1 MISSVVTVATDLEGE
16 MKFKVGYVFTDEM
29 DNFSVNQ
36 ETFNTYEGFALSIM
50 DIQIATVTG
59 FNFYGD
65 LKNVT
70 LNNRNL
76 NFTASKVGLLN
87 LSFYNNQ
94 YRRIYNESGSQ
105 YTRRESTGINGE
117 FTPYEYL
124 KFFGGFYYYDKD
136 GSQLSVYRPVYDSVE
151 YTTDY
156 TQYSW
161 NLGTTIKYNE
171 SFITGEYR
179 SVIFQDDTDFS
190 LDREAEQFNLN
201 IFSFLPTKRKIAV
214 SAGFLYRKDYMNERV
229 QKLRTITGWGGAK
242 AYFKDGIK
250 FDYRFVASQADH
262 NDEIEGTHIYHH
274 TAALSKN
281 WIGQGGLRLGYDYR
295 TYNYSEDR
303 AVSNGILFNG
313 WYKKNNWTF
322 KGNYSS
328 INKEDDKGRTHI
340 GDQKRTKH
348 SISIGY
354 NDKNWG
360 GLKGKIEK
368 QIKEYDDLNAEAN
381 YTSSSIKLVY
391 KYEKLGKI
399 VASYSY
405 VLGEFENRHSEL
417 DFEFADKLVNLYLYP
432 NSYDKFDVAAGATYY
447 HSERDNDVEK
457 FNLNIKVSYEFMD
470 GHMVS
475 CKYKTYTYDDLLV
488 ASNTYTANIIE
499 VNLIKKLNF

>member
-1 MISSVVTVATDLEGE
+1 MIFAVILMISSVVTVATDLEGE

-229 QKLRTITGWGGAK
+229 QKLRTITGWGG
-242 AYFKDGIK
+242 
-250 FDYRFVASQADH
+250 V
-262 NDEIEGTHIYHH
+262 
-274 TAALSKN
+274 
-281 WIGQGGLRLGYDYR
+281 
-295 TYNYSEDR
+295 
-303 AVSNGILFNG
+303 
-313 WYKKNNWTF
+313 
-322 KGNYSS
+322 
-328 INKEDDKGRTHI
+328 
-340 GDQKRTKH
+340 
-348 SISIGY
+348 
-354 NDKNWG
+354 
-360 GLKGKIEK
+360 
-368 QIKEYDDLNAEAN
+368 
-381 YTSSSIKLVY
+381 
-391 KYEKLGKI
+391 
-399 VASYSY
+399 
-405 VLGEFENRHSEL
+405 
-417 DFEFADKLVNLYLYP
+417 
-432 NSYDKFDVAAGATYY
+432 
-447 HSERDNDVEK
+447 
-457 FNLNIKVSYEFMD
+457 
-470 GHMVS
+470 
-475 CKYKTYTYDDLLV
+475 
-488 ASNTYTANIIE
+488 
-499 VNLIKKLNF
+499 